1 MTVKEAAKYLEWS
14 ELYLREAIDQ
24 GVVDFGVC
32 LKMPGSSRRTFK
44 INERK
49 VREWASSNTEE
60 AKQNSTNAGKQ

>member
-1 MTVKEAAKYLEWS
+1 MTVKEAAKYLDWT

-44 INERK
+44 INEERIK
-49 VREWASSNTEE
+49 EWKNGT
-60 AKQNSTNAGKQ
+60 KK

>member
-32 LKMPGSSRRTFK
+32 LKMPGSSR
-44 INERK
+44 
-49 VREWASSNTEE
+49 
-60 AKQNSTNAGKQ
+60 

>member
-44 INERK
+44 INEERIK
-49 VREWASSNTEE
+49 KWKNGTT
-60 AKQNSTNAGKQ
+60 K